1 MMRWSRFVGTAVLVT
16 VTLAAVAMPA
26 VGASGRG
33 SVRRA
38 AAGAAEAVTY
48 VGRVPGLDASLAVV
62 VEDDAAFAY
71 LCDGAAVSEW
81 FRGPVDTGAVVL
93 ESPDG
98 SRLAAARDGS
108 RLVGFVFTGGERA
121 KFSLKRASGEAG
133 LFRAEQVIDGV
144 GYAAGW
150 VTQPDGSTLGQVSLA
165 NVAGARVLEAPPVL
179 ATTPTT
185 AAATA
190 VVAQVGVVAPPAV
203 VAAFP
208 AAPPPDSQV
217 TVVPFSNQ
225 ADTAEGGGTGGG
237 GTSDTAP
244 PTVGTPPTPVPES
257 CGSLRSRID
266 GTHDLLNTTVRALD
280 EATSRKQRRAL
291 QIQVNGIQRQ
301 LRALEALSDASGC

>member
-1 MMRWSRFVGTAVLVT
+1 MRSLRLVGTSVLVA
-16 VTLAAVAMPA
+16 VVFAAVAAPA

-33 SVRRA
+33 SARA
-38 AAGAAEAVTY
+38 AAAAAVTY

-62 VEDDAAFAY
+62 VEHDAAFAY

-81 FRGPVDTGAVVL
+81 FRGPVDKGAVVL

-108 RLVGFVFTGGERA
+108 RLVGFVFTGGEHA
-121 KFSLKRASGEAG
+121 KFSLKRASGAAG

-150 VTQPDGSTLGQVSLA
+150 VTQPDGSTLGQVSA
-165 NVAGARVLEAPPVL
+165 TNVEGARVLEAPPVL
-179 ATTPTT
+179 ATPPTTT

-190 VVAQVGVVAPPAV
+190 VVAQVGLVAPPAV

-208 AAPPPDSQV
+208 ATPPPDSQV
-217 TVVPFSNQ
+217 TFVPFSNQ
-225 ADTAEGGGTGGG
+225 ADTTEGGGTSGG
-237 GTSDTAP
+237 GTSDTTAP
-244 PTVGTPPTPVPES
+244 PPGGTPPTVVPETCS
-257 CGSLRSRID
+257 SISGRID
-266 GTHDLLNTTVRALD
+266 DASSTLNRTVRLLD
-280 EATSRKQRRAL
+280 DETNRKKRRAL

-301 LRALEALSDASGC
+301 LRALEKLSAASGC

>member
-1 MMRWSRFVGTAVLVT
+1 MMRWSKLVGTTVLVT
-16 VTLAAVAMPA
+16 VMLAAVATPT

-33 SVRRA
+33 SAHRVA
-38 AAGAAEAVTY
+38 AAAAVTY

-62 VEDDAAFAY
+62 VEGDAAFAY

-81 FRGPVDTGAVVL
+81 FRGPVDRGL
-93 ESPDG
+93 ISLRSPDG
-98 SRLAAARDGS
+98 SRLDAARDGS

-121 KFSLKRASGEAG
+121 KFTLKRASGEAG

-179 ATTPTT
+179 ATTPST
-185 AAATA
+185 AAPVVGQA

-208 AAPPPDSQV
+208 ATPPADSQV
-217 TVVPFSNQ
+217 TFVPFSNQ
-225 ADTAEGGGTGGG
+225 ADTAEGGGT
-237 GTSDTAP
+237 SDTAP
-244 PTVGTPPTPVPES
+244 PPVGTPTTVVPARS
-257 CGSLRSRID
+257 CGTIQIEID
-266 GTHDLLNTTVRALD
+266 FLTLGISLD
-280 EATSRKQRRAL
+280 EAAL
-291 QIQVNGIQRQ
+291 GSLSGKTKRLMRQ
-301 LRALEALSDASGC
+301 LIRGREQQLRGLEKELANCSP